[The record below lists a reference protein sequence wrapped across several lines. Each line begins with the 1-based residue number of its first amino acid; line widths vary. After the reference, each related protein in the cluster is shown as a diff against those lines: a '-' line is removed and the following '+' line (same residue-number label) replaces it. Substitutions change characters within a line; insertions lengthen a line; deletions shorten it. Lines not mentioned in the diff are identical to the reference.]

1 MRRHRS
7 HAADS
12 LAKGHEGERI
22 RRAGEDAARDR
33 RCRPGVEGLE
43 GRQMLSAIT
52 EFSAPNIAGTAPLTL
67 APDGNL
73 WFAQNE
79 DEPHGPSL
87 EIGRITPSG
96 VVTEFPVGSNPSLSD
111 ELTLT
116 PDGNLWFST
125 SDSIDRITTS
135 GAITAFPLP
144 SGSAVPGGLTVGS
157 DGNLWFTLSNESP
170 TGGFSTAI
178 DIGRITTAGAIT
190 EFPVPV
196 AGFSIGS
203 MTLGPDGNLWFP
215 EDMRNGIP
223 PFVAAT
229 NPQIG
234 RVTPSGV
241 VTSFPIPNGY
251 SAPRALTVGPDGNL
265 WFTEFQGLNGTQY
278 DVDRITTA
286 GDITQFPIPGVLNAG
301 DLTVGPDGDLWFPET
316 SNGFPPLATSGAI
329 GRITTAGA
337 ITQFPLVTNA
347 ADTVA
352 AGDLTVAPDGAL
364 WFIGSP
370 LGQDGVIG
378 RITTSGVL
386 TEVPISPGPIYENSV
401 LTVGSDGNLWF
412 PEPSAGMIA
421 RINIGDV
428 PTITAVAHSRG
439 CITSITFDFPEALN
453 PATARKR
460 GFYVID
466 AQVKRHH
473 QLVYAKAVRIRRI
486 TYDAAANRVML
497 KLARP
502 QKGSLQVA
510 VLGGILPDGGTSS
523 NTVLEALVR

>member
-1 MRRHRS
+1 
-7 HAADS
+7 
-12 LAKGHEGERI
+12 
-22 RRAGEDAARDR
+22 
-33 RCRPGVEGLE
+33 
-43 GRQMLSAIT
+43 MLSAIT
-52 EFSAPNIAGTAPLTL
+52 EFPVPNITSTTPLTL

-79 DEPHGPSL
+79 PNNTL

-96 VVTEFPVGSNPSLSD
+96 VVTEFPVASTGSLSE
-111 ELTLT
+111 ELTLG

-125 SDSIDRITTS
+125 HDSIDRITTS

-170 TGGFSTAI
+170 TGGFATAV

-190 EFPVPV
+190 EFSVPVP
-196 AGFSIGS
+196 GFSIGP
-203 MTLGPDGNLWFP
+203 MTLAPDGNLWFTEGKP
-215 EDMRNGIP
+215 SGIP
-223 PFVAAT
+223 PFVVYT
-229 NPQIG
+229 NAEIG

-241 VTSFPIPNGY
+241 VATFPLAYGY
-251 SAPRALTVGPDGNL
+251 SAPRALTLGPDGNL
-265 WFTEFQGLNGTQY
+265 WFTEFDGGLN

-286 GDITQFPIPGVLNAG
+286 GDITQFPASGGLEAG
-301 DLTVGPDGDLWFPET
+301 DLTVGPDGNLWFPEE
-316 SNGFPPLATSGAI
+316 SSDPFPQLANSGAI

-337 ITQFPLVTNA
+337 ITQFPLLANA

-364 WFIGSP
+364 WFIGSSFSP
-370 LGQDGVIG
+370 GQDGVIG

-386 TEVPISPGPIYENSV
+386 TEVQISPGPANENSV

-412 PEPSAGMIA
+412 PESSGMIA
-421 RINIGDV
+421 RINIVDV
-428 PTITAVAHSRG
+428 PTIAAVAHSRAG
-439 CITSITFDFPEALN
+439 ITAITFDFPDALN

-460 GFYVID
+460 GVYVID

-473 QLVYAKAVRIRRI
+473 QLAYGKAVRIRRI
-486 TYDAAANRVML
+486 SYDAAANRVTL

-523 NTVLEALVR
+523 NTVLEALVE